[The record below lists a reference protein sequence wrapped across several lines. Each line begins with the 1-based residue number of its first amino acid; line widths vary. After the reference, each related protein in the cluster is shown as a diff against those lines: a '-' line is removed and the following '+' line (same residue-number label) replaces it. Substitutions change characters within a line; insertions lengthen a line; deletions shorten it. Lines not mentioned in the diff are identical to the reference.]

1 MNTIERLKDDHENF
15 FDDEKDIDNVITEY
29 FSSLFTSSNPSGV
42 QEVANVVGRR
52 VSDEMLGL
60 FSMKLLWK
68 MKW

>member
-52 VSDEMLGL
+52 VSDEMLG
-60 FSMKLLWK
+60 
-68 MKW
+68 